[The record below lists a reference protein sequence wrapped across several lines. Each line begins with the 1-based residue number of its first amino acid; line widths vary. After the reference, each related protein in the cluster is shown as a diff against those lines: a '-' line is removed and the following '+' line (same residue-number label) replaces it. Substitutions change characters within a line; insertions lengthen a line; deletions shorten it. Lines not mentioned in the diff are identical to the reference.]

1 MPIRVDGGEE
11 VRQAL
16 VAPLS
21 DLSQTIP
28 ERILEIDACVM
39 PGNENRTLDG

>member
-1 MPIRVDGGEE
+1 MSIRIDGGEE

-21 DLSQTIP
+21 NFSQAIP
-28 ERILEIDACVM
+28 ELVVEIDACVM
-39 PGNENRTLDG
+39 PCNEKRMLDG